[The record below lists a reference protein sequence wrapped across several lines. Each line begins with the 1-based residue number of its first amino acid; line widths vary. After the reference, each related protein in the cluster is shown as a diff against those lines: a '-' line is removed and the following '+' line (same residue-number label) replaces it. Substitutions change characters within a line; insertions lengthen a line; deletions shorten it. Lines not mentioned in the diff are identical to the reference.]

1 MQLYNKHR
9 PPSFDKVIGNEDL
22 IAYLQKAIVNKRI
35 PQALLL
41 HGPTGCGKTTIARIF
56 AKEVGCSGIDFRELD
71 TATFNGIATVRSISK
86 SIGYVSMKGGARVWL
101 IDEVHKMTTDA
112 QNAMLKLLEEPVKNL
127 YFILCTTDP
136 QKLLPTV
143 KGRCIQL
150 KVNLLTEGQIIK
162 ELNTIAK
169 KEGVK
174 IKREVLEQIAL
185 DSLGHP
191 RNAIQILEKIIFLK
205 PKQMLK
211 AAEQTALEQSKSFEL
226 CKALISAT
234 PWKKVANILKGLKG
248 QEPEGIRRHVLGYAE
263 AVLLKSNNSRAA
275 LIIEEFIEPL
285 YNVGF
290 PGLVFY
296 CYCVING

>member
-1 MQLYNKHR
+1 MNLYNKHR
-9 PPSFDKVIGNEDL
+9 PPSFDKVAGNEET
-22 IAYLQKAIVNKRI
+22 IAYLQRAIKTKRV
-35 PQALLL
+35 PQAILL

-56 AKEVGCSGIDFRELD
+56 SKEVGCSGIDFRELD

-101 IDEVHKMTTDA
+101 IDEVQKMTNDA

-136 QKLLPTV
+136 QKLLSTV
-143 KGRCIQL
+143 RGRCIEL

-162 ELNTIAK
+162 ELITIAK

-211 AAEQTALEQSKSFEL
+211 AAEQSALEQSNSIEL
-226 CKALISAT
+226 CRALISSS

-248 QEPEGIRRHVLGYAE
+248 QDAEGIRRHVLGYAE
-263 AVLLKSNNSRAA
+263 SILLKADNSRAA
-275 LIIEEFIEPL
+275 LIIEEFMEPL
-285 YNVGF
+285 YNVGY

-296 CYCVING
+296 CYCIIKG

>member
-1 MQLYNKHR
+1 MNLYNKHR
-9 PPSFDKVIGNEDL
+9 PPSFGKVAGNEET
-22 IAYLQKAIVNKRI
+22 IAYLQRAIKTKRV
-35 PQALLL
+35 PQAILL

-56 AKEVGCSGIDFRELD
+56 SKEVGCSGIDFRELD

-101 IDEVHKMTTDA
+101 IDEVQKMTTDA

-136 QKLLPTV
+136 QKLLSTV
-143 KGRCIQL
+143 RGRCIEL

-162 ELNTIAK
+162 ELITIAK

-211 AAEQTALEQSKSFEL
+211 AAEQSALEQSNSIEL
-226 CKALISAT
+226 CRALISSS

-248 QEPEGIRRHVLGYAE
+248 QDAEGIRRHVLGYAE
-263 AVLLKSNNSRAA
+263 SILLKADNSRAA
-275 LIIEEFIEPL
+275 LIIEEFMEPL
-285 YNVGF
+285 YNVGY

-296 CYCVING
+296 CYCIIKG